1 VIAAW
6 PEQARA
12 LIGLRVRLWWRRIV
26 HGRQWARLLIGA
38 LAAIMGGSFS
48 ASLCL
53 LALQTGEEMRRRP
66 EWLAMRG
73 GPLPLFAAWVSMV
86 LAGRIWFGLVALAQ
100 SEAFL
105 DPRRFRVF
113 PVSARLV
120 SAINFAALLFD
131 PVWLVLYPP
140 LVATALAVAA
150 MPGAPAVWALL
161 IAEAFAV
168 WATASLLHLGAAF
181 AALFDSRPLLRRLFS
196 VALLLVGFAGFQLS
210 VALPGQH
217 GLESLFAPGRWHALS
232 WAPPG
237 WMATLAGALSH
248 GPASRAVWSALLLF
262 ILGVACTV
270 AAHALS
276 QRELLRPAEPVR
288 ARPGAAGSRGWR
300 LPLAPGSISALF
312 EKEARTVVRLGWL
325 QLVVVPVAYL
335 LLVHAVL
342 PGPQPLL
349 VAAVYAHLGVLEIA
363 TNAFGRDRDAAR
375 AWFLWPISLRAVFAA
390 KNAVAW
396 LFSLAIFL
404 LLAIVA
410 ALGTQVTAG
419 QVLVGVLAHTAV
431 FPLLATFGNVVSV
444 LFPVPVHGAR
454 LRRIRGAGPVG
465 ARFAAMFLLAG
476 AAWAPY
482 AIARALAMPLPAAYA
497 GELVALLLAYPAL
510 LGFASRLAGTHREAL
525 LGALARDE

>member
-1 VIAAW
+1 
-6 PEQARA
+6 
-12 LIGLRVRLWWRRIV
+12 
-26 HGRQWARLLIGA
+26 
-38 LAAIMGGSFS
+38 
-48 ASLCL
+48 
-53 LALQTGEEMRRRP
+53 
-66 EWLAMRG
+66 MRG

-482 AIARALAMPLPAAYA
+482 AIARALAMPVPAAYA
-497 GELVALLLAYPAL
+497 GELLALLLAYPAL
-510 LGFASRLAGTHREAL
+510 LGFASRLAETHREAL

>member
-1 VIAAW
+1 MSD
-6 PEQARA
+6 QARA
-12 LIGLRVRLWWRRIV
+12 LIGLRMRLWWRRIV
-26 HGRQWARLLIGA
+26 HGRQWGRLLIGA
-38 LAAIMGGSFS
+38 LAAIIGASFS

-53 LALQTGEEMRRRP
+53 LALQTGEEVRRRP
-66 EWLAMRG
+66 ELLAMRG
-73 GPLPLFAAWVSMV
+73 GPLSLFAAWVSMV

-100 SEAFL
+100 SETFL
-105 DPRRFRVF
+105 DPRRFRAF
-113 PVSARLV
+113 PVSDRLL

-150 MPGAPAVWALL
+150 MPGAPALWALL
-161 IAEAFAV
+161 VAEAFAV
-168 WATASLLHLGAAF
+168 WATASLLHLGAAL
-181 AALFDSRPLLRRLFS
+181 AALFDSRPSLRRLFS
-196 VALLLVGFAGFQLS
+196 VALLLAGFAGFQLS
-210 VALPGQH
+210 VALPGQR

-232 WAPPG
+232 WTPPG

-248 GPASRAVWSALLLF
+248 GPASRAVWSGLMLFLL
-262 ILGVACTV
+262 GAACTV

-276 QRELLRPAEPVR
+276 RRELLRPAEPVR
-288 ARPGAAGSRGWR
+288 ARPSAARAEGWR
-300 LPLAPGSISALF
+300 LPVAPGSISALF
-312 EKEARTVVRLGWL
+312 EKEAKTVMRLGWL

-349 VAAVYAHLGVLEIA
+349 IAAVYAHLGVLEIA

-375 AWFLWPISLRAVFAA
+375 AWFLWPITLRAVLAA

-410 ALGTQVTAG
+410 ALGREVTAG
-419 QVLVGVLAHTAV
+419 QVLVGVLAHAAV

-482 AIARALAMPLPAAYA
+482 AIARALAMPVPAAYA
-497 GELVALLLAYPAL
+497 GELLALLIAYPAL
-510 LGFASRLAGTHREAL
+510 LGVASRLAETRREAL